1 MKLSDVRLLSFDCY
15 GTLIDWEFGITD
27 VVMRLAQPHGLHPT
41 EQEILSLFA
50 SHETH
55 VQDANPTWTYPVI
68 LAETWRRMAESL
80 GLPSRT
86 SHPEQCERDAHTFA
100 SSVPTWPAFPDSH
113 QALLDLQRQCKLVIL
128 SNVDNASFAGSNA
141 RLGVT
146 FDAILTAQ
154 DIGSYKPDVRNF
166 HVLLERVRAMGVG
179 PEQHLHVAQSL
190 FHDHVPA
197 QSVGLKTVWIN
208 RYGVKRASASSHGA
222 TPPASASSHG
232 ATPAVSTAGAT
243 PAAAP
248 VTPHWEYPTLRAFAD
263 ALFSG

>member
-1 MKLSDVRLLSFDCY
+1 MKFSDVRLLSFDCY

-27 VVMRLAQPHGLHPT
+27 VVTRLARSHGVQPT
-41 EQEILSLFA
+41 EQEILALFA

-86 SHPEQCERDAHTFA
+86 SGAEQCERDAQTFA
-100 SSVPTWPAFPDSH
+100 SSVPMWPAFPDSH
-113 QALLDLQRQCKLVIL
+113 DALLDLQRQCKLVIL
-128 SNVDNASFAGSNA
+128 SNVDNVSFAGSNA
-141 RLGVT
+141 RLGIT

-166 HVLLERVRAMGVG
+166 NVLLENARTMGVG
-179 PEQHLHVAQSL
+179 VDQHLHVAQSL

-208 RYGVKRASASSHGA
+208 RYGAKRAAAGSL
-222 TPPASASSHG
+222 
-232 ATPAVSTAGAT
+232 GAT

-263 ALFSG
+263 ELLAR

>member
-1 MKLSDVRLLSFDCY
+1 MKFSEVRLLSFDCY

-27 VVMRLAQPHGLHPT
+27 VVTRLAQPHGVQPS
-41 EQEILSLFA
+41 EQEILALFA
-50 SHETH
+50 SHETR

-80 GLPSRT
+80 GLPSRAT
-86 SHPEQCERDAHTFA
+86 DPERCELDARTFA
-100 SSVPTWPAFPDSH
+100 SSVPTWPAFADSH
-113 QALLDLQRQCKLVIL
+113 QALLDLQRRCKLVIL

-166 HVLLERVRAMGVG
+166 NVLLEKARTMGVG
-179 PEQHLHVAQSL
+179 PDRHLHVAQSL

-197 QSVGLKTVWIN
+197 QSVGLRTVWIN
-208 RYGVKRASASSHGA
+208 RYGAKRAAAGSL
-222 TPPASASSHG
+222 
-232 ATPAVSTAGAT
+232 GAT

-248 VTPHWEYPTLRAFAD
+248 VTPHWEFPTLRAFAD
-263 ALFSG
+263 ALIAG

>member
-1 MKLSDVRLLSFDCY
+1 MKFSDIRLLSFDCY
-15 GTLIDWEFGITD
+15 GTLIDWEFGISD
-27 VVMRLAQPHGLHPT
+27 VVTRLARSHGVQPT
-41 EQEILSLFA
+41 EQEILALFA

-86 SHPEQCERDAHTFA
+86 SGTEQCERDAQTFA
-100 SSVPTWPAFPDSH
+100 SSVPMWPAFPDSH
-113 QALLDLQRQCKLVIL
+113 DALLDLQRQCKLVIL
-128 SNVDNASFAGSNA
+128 SNVDNVSFAGSNA

-154 DIGSYKPDVRNF
+154 DIGSYKPDVHNF
-166 HVLLERVRAMGVG
+166 NVLLEKARTMGAG
-179 PEQHLHVAQSL
+179 LDQHLHVAQSL

-197 QSVGLKTVWIN
+197 QLVGLKTVWIN
-208 RYGVKRASASSHGA
+208 RYGAKRAAAGSL
-222 TPPASASSHG
+222 
-232 ATPAVSTAGAT
+232 GAT

-263 ALFSG
+263 ALLSG

>member
-1 MKLSDVRLLSFDCY
+1 MKFSDIRLLSFDCY
-15 GTLIDWEFGITD
+15 GTLIDWEFGISD
-27 VVMRLAQPHGLHPT
+27 VVTRLARSHGVQPT
-41 EQEILSLFA
+41 EQEILALFA

-86 SHPEQCERDAHTFA
+86 SGAEQCERDAQTFA
-100 SSVPTWPAFPDSH
+100 SSVPMWPAFPDSH
-113 QALLDLQRQCKLVIL
+113 DALLDLQRQCKLVIL
-128 SNVDNASFAGSNA
+128 SNVDNVSFAGSNA

-154 DIGSYKPDVRNF
+154 DIGSYKPDVHNF
-166 HVLLERVRAMGVG
+166 NVLLEKARTMGAG
-179 PEQHLHVAQSL
+179 LDQHLHVAQSL

-208 RYGVKRASASSHGA
+208 RYGAKRAAAGSL
-222 TPPASASSHG
+222 
-232 ATPAVSTAGAT
+232 GAT

-263 ALFSG
+263 ELLPR